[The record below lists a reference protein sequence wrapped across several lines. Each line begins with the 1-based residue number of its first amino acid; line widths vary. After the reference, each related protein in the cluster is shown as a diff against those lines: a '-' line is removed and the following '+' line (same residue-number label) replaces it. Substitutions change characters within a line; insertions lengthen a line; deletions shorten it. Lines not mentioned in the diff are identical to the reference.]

1 MTPDEIREIGKSLAG
16 KIGEYLPNLDAE
28 KMQEIE
34 VALRIAIPLSELRIL
49 AEIAAQLA
57 ELNEKASA
65 FVRWEK

>member
-1 MTPDEIREIGKSLAG
+1 MTPDEIRKLGTILAE
-16 KIGEYLPNLDAE
+16 KIDEALPNMDAE
-28 KMQEIE
+28 KAKSLEA
-34 VALRIAIPLSELRIL
+34 ALRISIPIGELRIL